1 MYSFW
6 MKAEQFYTFTMP
18 LAIIVLLLLA
28 VVYVFV
34 LSYADPNK
42 PYRKN
47 ITRGFFGLV
56 LVSLLYFGWGHA
68 TYSHWVDQ
76 NEYISPGIR
85 SRETILGIETTED
98 PAIVRAYRRSDSLKE
113 NLLALDMYEAEKV
126 SRPFAYTYAGSTEST
141 HYFTYGD
148 EEQFVFKLQ
157 GELNWT
163 DGERELVGY
172 AFQLTDERFADIG
185 FYNEPDIIFDSLSLP
200 TSDQTELGEVDTNN
214 AIPIND
220 MIGGW
225 NFGRQFY

>member
-1 MYSFW
+1 M
-6 MKAEQFYTFTMP
+6 
-18 LAIIVLLLLA
+18 L
-28 VVYVFV
+28 
-34 LSYADPNK
+34 
-42 PYRKN
+42 
-47 ITRGFFGLV
+47 TR
-56 LVSLLYFGWGHA
+56 
-68 TYSHWVDQ
+68 
-76 NEYISPGIR
+76 
-85 SRETILGIETTED
+85 
-98 PAIVRAYRRSDSLKE
+98 
-113 NLLALDMYEAEKV
+113 
-126 SRPFAYTYAGSTEST
+126 YAGSTETT

-200 TSDQTELGEVDTNN
+200 ASDQTELIDVDTND
-214 AIPIND
+214 AIPITE